1 MFGINKRVITII
13 FGFLALAFLVG
24 ATILFAMQGGGNL
37 SGNRSQGPTVM
48 WVNGRP
54 VSELELA
61 RIQSRDPLL
70 SSNPQGLM
78 KPLLDTFFLE
88 KVILTKA
95 VQQDSS
101 RIRVSGGEVRKALD
115 DLKQRAGAT
124 TKEQYDQLLNQIGY
138 TDSQLR
144 DELRDSLKVQKRV
157 EEIQKKATPTPEE
170 VKFYFDLNK
179 ANYKTEDR
187 VKARQIVVDDKKLAD
202 DLYAQL
208 KAGADFVELAKK
220 NSKVAA
226 DQGGALGAETGKSE
240 PGFVTRVIFPSE
252 VADAVFKLKQ
262 GGLTAPIASGGRYY
276 IVKVE
281 EFKPGGDP
289 NFEEV
294 KDRVAE
300 DVKKIKG
307 DQALEAY
314 LLELRKKTQVRFA
327 ENTTY
332 KYENPVV
339 AKVGE
344 SEIKLPELTQLVFTN
359 QQIPQ
364 LIQQGLGDL
373 AVQFFMPQALEQLI
387 TREILVSE
395 AKKLNQPFVGARDQI
410 AREVQAYHTKDITVT
425 DEEVRKY
432 YAENPASFT
441 IPASAEVKGISFK
454 KEDEAKAK
462 AFREAALKGG
472 KLEDL
477 AKANGG
483 TVTDYGKVNPGTL
496 PPVANR
502 LVFLTKGNFPK
513 GPLGEVSEV
522 VKLDDGSYQVLIVNN
537 RVAEKL
543 KPFEEV
549 ADQAREQVLAQKRS
563 KAAQAWVAELRK
575 QTKVE
580 NSLNKVLAEITPKE
594 TKPASSN
601 PGSGQQTPAQS
612 SPQNKAPAQPKQE
625 NPTPPSKP

>member
-24 ATILFAMQGGGNL
+24 ATILFALQGGGNL

-502 LVFLTKGNFPK
+502 
-513 GPLGEVSEV
+513 
-522 VKLDDGSYQVLIVNN
+522 
-537 RVAEKL
+537 
-543 KPFEEV
+543 
-549 ADQAREQVLAQKRS
+549 
-563 KAAQAWVAELRK
+563 
-575 QTKVE
+575 
-580 NSLNKVLAEITPKE
+580 
-594 TKPASSN
+594 
-601 PGSGQQTPAQS
+601 
-612 SPQNKAPAQPKQE
+612 
-625 NPTPPSKP
+625 